1 MSISRD
7 EQPLVSVVTPVYN
20 GADYIAECIESV
32 LKQTYENWEY
42 VIVDNC
48 STDDTLEIARGY
60 EAREPRIRIVTP
72 DVFVGVVESGN
83 RSLRGDL
90 ARQQVHEDAPR
101 RRRLFPECL
110 SAWLSSVNSIQPSAS

>member
-42 VIVDNC
+42 VIVDNR

-72 DVFVGVVESGN
+72 NVFVGVVESGN
-83 RSLRGDL
+83 RSLREISRDSKYTKML
-90 ARQQVHEDAPR
+90 
-101 RRRLFPECL
+101 
-110 SAWLSSVNSIQPSAS
+110 